1 MFPHQIPV
9 IKEVLTSWIQI
20 TQKEPS
26 LLGDLHNYSISDF
39 WPVITFH
46 ISIIYFKN
54 MALLIDGNI
63 SKKKFVLGSQLT
75 PIGLQLQFHQL
86 QLQSHQL
93 QLQFLLL
100 SAVEAKKRRTAGHQ
114 TKEAVPESTKSVF
127 VTFLRE
133 AGITLRQDGTPNE
146 IGKTLAV

>member
-1 MFPHQIPV
+1 
-9 IKEVLTSWIQI
+9 
-20 TQKEPS
+20 
-26 LLGDLHNYSISDF
+26 
-39 WPVITFH
+39 
-46 ISIIYFKN
+46 
-54 MALLIDGNI
+54 MATYQ
-63 SKKKFVLGSQLT
+63 KKKFVLGSQLT
-75 PIGLQLQFHQL
+75 PISL

-100 SAVEAKKRRTAGHQ
+100 STVEAKKRRTAGHQ

-133 AGITLRQDGTPNE
+133 AGIILRQDGTPNE

>member
-1 MFPHQIPV
+1 
-9 IKEVLTSWIQI
+9 
-20 TQKEPS
+20 
-26 LLGDLHNYSISDF
+26 
-39 WPVITFH
+39 
-46 ISIIYFKN
+46 

-63 SKKKFVLGSQLT
+63 SKKVCIRIT
-75 PIGLQLQFHQL
+75 VNPH
-86 QLQSHQL
+86 

-100 SAVEAKKRRTAGHQ
+100 STVEAKKRRTAGHQ

-146 IGKTLAV
+146 IGKTLKV